1 MGLGIYGKHP
11 AKGDFLETGLP
22 PALLQVLERW
32 LDTVL
37 AECRATLGG
46 DWERVWDQAGPG
58 RPVLRFW
65 LGEDIWGQAI
75 CGVMAPSRDRVGR
88 RFPLVMLYT
97 DPDPAAVPPPPVV
110 STDQGWY
117 DRAEAHL
124 RARLEAPAL
133 DAVARLLDGVS
144 LPDGLEEAPMPGTA
158 DFWAAGG
165 DATALLADIV
175 LTDHRRAAAGR
186 SYWWLAA
193 DPVEDEVLPATAPEA
208 PAAATAAVSPPPAEL
223 WVDDPF
229 LSPQAPPATKMS
241 DDTPEAI
248 WGAPLPT
255 PSLAATIHT
264 DDPILT
270 EEMPEDPPES
280 AAEDQAEA
288 PDEAPDAAPDAAEP
302 PREDPDETDPET
314 IEPEE
319 TDGGAAHGETEVEVT
334 EDGEPED
341 EEVEDGDGEAED
353 GETGAGEDEPPAPE
367 ADEAVTSG
375 DAPEDDPETLSAE
388 EDAPD
393 TREDGE
399 DTAGAAPDDS
409 NPAAPDGAATDP
421 LDNDTAPPGP
431 DAIVKPGDSLADWA
445 ADALLDASPIGGGPL
460 ESKAPPAPA
469 ANAWAGNAW
478 LDPDIPEDDLPEL
491 APLDAGGMNTGAAPP
506 PPAAGPEPAPK
517 PRGREVSQVH
527 AGAGLPSG
535 AVLAWFL
542 RGM

>member
-32 LDTVL
+32 LDAVL
-37 AECRATLGG
+37 AECRANLGG
-46 DWERVWDQAGPG
+46 DWERVWDRAGPA

-88 RFPLVMLYT
+88 RFPLVMLCT

-124 RARLEAPAL
+124 RARLEAPL
-133 DAVARLLDGVS
+133 DAVAHLLDG
-144 LPDGLEEAPMPGTA
+144 LAPPGGLADAPSPGTA

-193 DPVEDEVLPATAPEA
+193 DPVEDEVFTAD
-208 PAAATAAVSPPPAEL
+208 TPPPAGL

-229 LSPQAPPATKMS
+229 HTPTPDMPTA
-241 DDTPEAI
+241 DDDSLEGI

-255 PSLAATIHT
+255 PTLATTLQT
-264 DDPILT
+264 DDAVLT
-270 EEMPEDPPES
+270 EEVPE
-280 AAEDQAEA
+280 
-288 PDEAPDAAPDAAEP
+288 
-302 PREDPDETDPET
+302 
-314 IEPEE
+314 
-319 TDGGAAHGETEVEVT
+319 GVT
-334 EDGEPED
+334 EDETE
-341 EEVEDGDGEAED
+341 GEAED
-353 GETGAGEDEPPAPE
+353 PAETDAIDPEATEPEAADSPAEDSEAADSEVGGDDTPASEVDVPEATEAEAEDIGPETSETGDVAPE
-367 ADEAVTSG
+367 AVPSAATSEDADQAPPTK
-375 DAPEDDPETLSAE
+375 DAPNTGEDDDLPETDLTETEPAE
-388 EDAPD
+388 TEPPETEPAESDVTEPALIKVDPVD
-393 TREDGE
+393 D
-399 DTAGAAPDDS
+399 DAAPPKPDEI
-409 NPAAPDGAATDP
+409 AAA
-421 LDNDTAPPGP
+421 
-431 DAIVKPGDSLADWA
+431 GDSPADWA
-445 ADALLDASPIGGGPL
+445 ADALLDASPIGGPAGPAPL
-460 ESKAPPAPA
+460 ASKASGNPAPA
-469 ANAWAGNAW
+469 PNTWGGNAW
-478 LDPDIPEDDLPEL
+478 LDPDIPEDDLPDLVPPDL
-491 APLDAGGMNTGAAPP
+491 APVGAGVPP
-506 PPAAGPEPAPK
+506 SAVGSAPK